1 MTSGQP
7 LPGGQE
13 PTLTI
18 AEVVERTGLSH
29 DTLRYYEKAGLI
41 KRVGRTSGN
50 QRRYA
55 AADLA
60 WLDFLIRLRGTGM
73 SIADMQRFAE
83 LRSRGGTTVPDRL
96 VMLRAHRADLADRMR
111 ALSRNAAALDDKID
125 HYERLL
131 EQPGTDDET

>member
-1 MTSGQP
+1 MTSEQP
-7 LPGGQE
+7 LPQE

-18 AEVVERTGLSH
+18 AQVVERTGLSH

-41 KRVGRTSGN
+41 ERVGRTTGN
-50 QRRYA
+50 QRRYE

-60 WLDFLIRLRGTGM
+60 WLEFLIRLRETGM

-83 LRSRGGTTVPDRL
+83 LRARGDITVADRL
-96 VMLRAHRADLADRMR
+96 GMLREHRVDLADRIR
-111 ALSRNAAALDDKID
+111 ALRRNAAALDDKID

-131 EQPGTDDET
+131 DQPGSDDLS

>member
-1 MTSGQP
+1 MASEQP
-7 LPGGQE
+7 LPQG

-18 AEVVERTGLSH
+18 AQVVERTGLSH

-41 KRVGRTSGN
+41 QRVGRTTGN
-50 QRRYA
+50 QRRYE

-60 WLDFLIRLRGTGM
+60 WLEFLIRLRETGM

-83 LRSRGGTTVPDRL
+83 LRARGDVTVPDRL
-96 VMLRAHRADLADRMR
+96 AMLREHRADLADRIR
-111 ALSRNAAALDDKID
+111 ALRRNAASLDDKID

-131 EQPGTDDET
+131 DQPGSDALS

>member
-7 LPGGQE
+7 LPQE

-18 AEVVERTGLSH
+18 AQVVERTGLSH

-41 KRVGRTSGN
+41 ERVGRTTGN
-50 QRRYA
+50 QRRYE

-60 WLDFLIRLRGTGM
+60 WLEFLIRLRETGM

-83 LRSRGGTTVPDRL
+83 LRARGDITVADRL
-96 VMLRAHRADLADRMR
+96 GMLREHRADLADRIR
-111 ALSRNAAALDDKID
+111 ALRRNAAALDDKID

-131 EQPGTDDET
+131 DQPGSDDLS